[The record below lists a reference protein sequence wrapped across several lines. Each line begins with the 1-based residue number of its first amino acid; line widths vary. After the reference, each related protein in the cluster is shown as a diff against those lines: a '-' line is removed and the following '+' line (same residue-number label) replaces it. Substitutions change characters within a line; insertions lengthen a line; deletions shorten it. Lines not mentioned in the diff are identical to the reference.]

1 MIEGTNEKIFR
12 ICKKFVNEE
21 KAIRLQTRT
30 IILRSSLVQ
39 VLRLLVKLKKKRKK
53 KKMTLPSKKT
63 YAHKTWL
70 LIYIHIYIYVYIIYI
85 YIIYDGRNVPY
96 GVPIF

>member
-12 ICKKFVNEE
+12 ICKKFVKE
-21 KAIRLQTRT
+21 KKTIRLQTRT

-39 VLRLLVKLKKKRKK
+39 VIILLVKLKKRKR

-70 LIYIHIYIYVYIIYI
+70 LIYIHICIYVYIIYI
-85 YIIYDGRNVPY
+85 YIIYDGRDVPY